1 MIPYFEKISWLLLYF
16 SDFFL
21 KNRPWHV
28 HLFCIFKIM
37 QSHAWLKE
45 KPKDFPLGNS
55 VLGNI
60 LKSKDRLINAMIL
73 VNLRGQK
80 SVIRKKLYLYAP
92 KLMCSLLTAS
102 LWTMP
107 IFKYYSEVIKYVVYF
122 KTLRNCIV
130 HLNNAIFEQYGFCL
144 NKISHSSRT
153 CCSRYNIFWGLLWA
167 NACKQAYVNACIP
180 YIMENLTEK
189 SVRCRWT
196 ISLDT

>member
-1 MIPYFEKISWLLLYF
+1 MISYFEKISSLLLYF

-80 SVIRKKLYLYAP
+80 SVIRKKLYLYVP
-92 KLMCSLLTAS
+92 KL
-102 LWTMP
+102 
-107 IFKYYSEVIKYVVYF
+107 I
-122 KTLRNCIV
+122 
-130 HLNNAIFEQYGFCL
+130 
-144 NKISHSSRT
+144 
-153 CCSRYNIFWGLLWA
+153 CSRYNIFWGLLWA

-196 ISLDT
+196 ISLDTYIE